1 MKKLNKKVKTK
12 ARLLKAVNFLIT
24 KGEKLSVS
32 AITKRAKLAYGT
44 FYRYFKDLDDI
55 YYQAIETSLFELS
68 VKLEQDFVTIYPA
81 PLRIY
86 LTWYLVINS
95 FKDKNTATWLLEHPG
110 IINKAFFDT
119 QPMSES
125 WIQEAIEDSK
135 LPSFTKKN
143 ADHYIKARAY
153 IFWMYPNCLDQLL
166 EGKKIVDVFT
176 DLMNASNIFNFPHD
190 THQLYIRKSIKYF
203 EKNKVE

>member
-1 MKKLNKKVKTK
+1 MMSIKKTEKTK
-12 ARLLKAVNFLIT
+12 AKLLKAVRLIIS
-24 KGEKLSVS
+24 KGDKASVTS
-32 AITKRAKLAYGT
+32 ITKRAKLAYGT
-44 FYRYFKDLDDI
+44 FYRYFKDLDEI
-55 YYQAIETSLFELS
+55 YYEAIEASLIDLS
-68 VKLEQDFVTIYPA
+68 VKLEQDLATINPA
-81 PLRIY
+81 PLRVY

-110 IINKAFFDT
+110 KINKAFFDT
-119 QPMSES
+119 QPMSEA

-153 IFWMYPNCLDQLL
+153 IFWMYPHCLGQLL
-166 EGKKIVDVFT
+166 EGKKTVDVFT
-176 DLMNASNIFNFPHD
+176 EVMNASNIFNFPHD